1 MTAPAQASVSGSTGE
16 QSAAAFAVALGAE
29 LPNINPV
36 TGLSTDY
43 LNHFTEAVMVLEIAG
58 DMPDCID
65 ALRDWQPK
73 TYAEHFAASHFS
85 NRDVVVRAYRA
96 TEPTVRAA
104 LDTTAE
110 RLNVTLAATRDG
122 LLRRTNVD
130 ALTQYSLGVV
140 RPMLTRLTALINGA
154 THQARAQA
162 QIDAMFGR

>member
-1 MTAPAQASVSGSTGE
+1 
-16 QSAAAFAVALGAE
+16 
-29 LPNINPV
+29 
-36 TGLSTDY
+36 
-43 LNHFTEAVMVLEIAG
+43 MVLEIAG

-96 TEPTVRAA
+96 TEPAVRAA
-104 LDTTAE
+104 LDTTAD

-130 ALTQYSLGVV
+130 ALTRYSLGVV
-140 RPMLTRLTALINGA
+140 RPMLARLTELITGP